1 MNIRWKRVLIP
12 LAIAAVL
19 MLGIPHVGLK
29 YFESQGI
36 WYDSEGNAHVDIWV
50 EE

>member
-12 LAIAAVL
+12 AAIAAVL
-19 MLGIPHVGLK
+19 MLGIPYAGIQ
-29 YFESQGI
+29 YFKSQGI
-36 WYDSEGNAHVDIWV
+36 WYDSEGNPHADIWV